1 MLHPAKTPDGMLSTL
16 LVDNCTKKDGDLGI
30 SPVDRIALAAASSV
44 ALFILAIVGVTCE
57 SAKQPM
63 PAAAVAAMSSYIGLP
78 ASALHR
84 GMSNTPGKD

>member
-1 MLHPAKTPDGMLSTL
+1 MFQQTKTPGEILPGP
-16 LVDNCTKKDGDLGI
+16 VADNCSTSDSDLGV

-57 SAKQPM
+57 SEKQPM
-63 PAAAVAAMSSYIGLP
+63 PAAAVVAMSSYIGLP

-84 GMSNTPGKD
+84 GMSKTPGKE